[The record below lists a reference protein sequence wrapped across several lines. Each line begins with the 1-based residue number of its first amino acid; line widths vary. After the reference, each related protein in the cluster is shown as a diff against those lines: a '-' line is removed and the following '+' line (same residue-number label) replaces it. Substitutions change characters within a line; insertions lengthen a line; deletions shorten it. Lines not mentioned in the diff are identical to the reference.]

1 LGGLEDRI
9 PLVSSIWKQEPRL
22 IWSFWVAAALVAVG
36 GAVPFLIGGSSSRV
50 AGVFIPYAIAALAF
64 VACALLNEQGRG
76 LTSLLYLLAGLGIVY
91 GLLTM
96 FAVPLQLAVLGTCPV
111 APAPC
116 PAGKQHAL
124 TLAENTGIG
133 FAAGFGI
140 LALFIGFLGL
150 VVVYR
155 RATAPV
161 RTPPVRTIPPVA
173 TTRPSPDAPAK
184 LETMSENGSKPAE
197 REPEQEPELP
207 PHVEEELP
215 ELPPH
220 ESESPTN

>member
-1 LGGLEDRI
+1 M
-9 PLVSSIWKQEPRL
+9 SSVWKQEPKL
-22 IWSFWVAAALVAVG
+22 IWSFWAAAALVAVG
-36 GAVPFLIGGSSSRV
+36 GAVPFLVGGSSSRI
-50 AGVFIPYAIAALAF
+50 AGVFVPYVIAALAF
-64 VACALLNEQGRG
+64 VACALFHEQGRG
-76 LTSLLYLLAGLGIVY
+76 VTSAIFLLAGLAIVY

-96 FAVPLQLAVLGTCPV
+96 FALPLQLAVLGTCPV

-116 PAGKQHAL
+116 PGGLQHSL

-150 VVVYR
+150 VVVFR
-155 RATAPV
+155 RVTAPLQ
-161 RTPPVRTIPPVA
+161 TPPVRTIPPVA
-173 TTRPSPDAPAK
+173 TTRHTVEPAAK
-184 LETMSENGSKPAE
+184 VEAKTSENGSKPI
-197 REPEQEPELP
+197 EPEVELELP

-220 ESESPTN
+220 ESETSGN